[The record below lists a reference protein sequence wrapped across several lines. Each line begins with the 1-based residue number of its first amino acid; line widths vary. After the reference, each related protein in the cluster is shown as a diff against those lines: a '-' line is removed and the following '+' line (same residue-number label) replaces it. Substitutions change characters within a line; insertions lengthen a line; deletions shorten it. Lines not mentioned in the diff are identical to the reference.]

1 MARNKN
7 TQSKGERQHVSTPT
21 SVVFANGTSC
31 SLTSKQAAQIS
42 ILLSEEELLTPEQ
55 ASRLLSVSRPM
66 VIRWIAEG
74 LLPDFPAGT
83 HHRIPKSAVIKLC
96 DERREN
102 GMRAIALIAS
112 AKTNPSAARKS
123 ALARAAAAQRV
134 AKINN

>member
-7 TQSKGERQHVSTPT
+7 TQSNGERQRMSTPT
-21 SVVFANGTSC
+21 SVVFANGTSR
-31 SLTSKQAAQIS
+31 SLTSEQASQIS
-42 ILLSEEELLTPEQ
+42 ILLSEEEMLSPEQ
-55 ASRLLSVSRPM
+55 AAQLLSVSRPM
-66 VIRWIAEG
+66 VVRWIADG

-96 DERREN
+96 DERRKN
-102 GMRAIALIAS
+102 GLRAIALIAS
-112 AKTNPSAARKS
+112 AKTNPRAARKS